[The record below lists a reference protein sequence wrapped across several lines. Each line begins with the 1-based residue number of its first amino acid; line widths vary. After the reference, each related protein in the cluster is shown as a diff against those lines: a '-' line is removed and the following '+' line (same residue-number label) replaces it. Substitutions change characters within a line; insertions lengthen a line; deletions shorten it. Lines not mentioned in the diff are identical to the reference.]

1 LNQNVFFIDVFRL
14 QCGSDLILF
23 GCRLL
28 GPAAHDLP
36 ASASQALASTFRDT
50 RVVVMDNGL
59 GILTN
64 SEEEQIDFVVCCLW
78 KLLYQFLLFGTKNFK
93 CFVGL

>member
-1 LNQNVFFIDVFRL
+1 MLECCLNQNVFSDVFCL
-14 QCGSDLILF
+14 LCGIDLILF

-64 SEEEQIDFVVCCLW
+64 SEEEQIDFVVCS
-78 KLLYQFLLFGTKNFK
+78 LLQIP
-93 CFVGL
+93 V

>member
-1 LNQNVFFIDVFRL
+1 VIDVCYL
-14 QCGSDLILF
+14 QYGSDLILLH
-23 GCRLL
+23 CRLL
-28 GPAAHDLP
+28 GSAAHDLP

-64 SEEEQIDFVVCCLW
+64 SEEEQIDFVVCCMLQLHY
-78 KLLYQFLLFGTKNFK
+78 KFFF
-93 CFVGL
+93 FFFFF

>member
-1 LNQNVFFIDVFRL
+1 
-14 QCGSDLILF
+14 
-23 GCRLL
+23 L

-64 SEEEQIDFVVCCLW
+64 SEEEQIDFVVRCILQPSMYVFFYLGP
-78 KLLYQFLLFGTKNFK
+78 KI
-93 CFVGL
+93 

>member
-1 LNQNVFFIDVFRL
+1 
-14 QCGSDLILF
+14 
-23 GCRLL
+23 L

-64 SEEEQIDFVVCCLW
+64 SEEEQIDFVVCCIVAYC
-78 KLLYQFLLFGTKNFK
+78 KTFFLL
-93 CFVGL
+93 VPEV

>member
-1 LNQNVFFIDVFRL
+1 
-14 QCGSDLILF
+14 
-23 GCRLL
+23 L

-64 SEEEQIDFVVCCLW
+64 SEEEQIDFVVCCL
-78 KLLYQFLLFGTKNFK
+78 LQIPS
-93 CFVGL
+93 

>member
-1 LNQNVFFIDVFRL
+1 MLECCLNRFLFGDVCHL
-14 QCGSDLILF
+14 QCGSDIMLF
-23 GCRLL
+23 CCRLL

-64 SEEEQIDFVVCCLW
+64 SEEEQIDFVVCCL
-78 KLLYQFLLFGTKNFK
+78 LQTP
-93 CFVGL
+93 V